1 MLILERV
8 WIAVVGLAFLLLGLV
23 LKDFRWGLRRTGP
36 AAPTWFGKAWFIGL
50 GLALIAIA
58 CFFHPR

>member
-1 MLILERV
+1 MLILDRV
-8 WIAVVGLAFLLLGLV
+8 WIAIVGSAFLILGLAV
-23 LKDFRWGLRRTGP
+23 KDFRWGLRGTGP
-36 AAPTWFGKAWFIGL
+36 AAPTWVGRVWFIGL